1 MDAAIL
7 PPIGCSV
14 ELHFSLPVLPDAE
27 RKMHVQC
34 MGETLRLEGTEQG
47 KHTGGSAMKSREVVW
62 HYEGGNEECL
72 ED

>member
-1 MDAAIL
+1 
-7 PPIGCSV
+7 
-14 ELHFSLPVLPDAE
+14 LPVLPDAE

-34 MGETLRLEGTEQG
+34 KGETLRLEGTEQG
-47 KHTGGSAMKSREVVW
+47 KHSGGFAMKGREVVW